1 MIFPDFLQNFDEQLF
16 FLINQKWG
24 NNFFDTI
31 LPPIRD
37 RIFWVPLYLLIA
49 ILILWKFKKK
59 GILLILLLGLNFGIS
74 DQLSSAVIKPAVNRT
89 RPCNDENLKDSV
101 ILRIDRCGVG
111 KSFTSSHATNTFA
124 FAVLCILFF
133 RKRIKWLTPIALIWA
148 LSISYAQVYVGV
160 HYPLDILAGGLLGTI
175 ISLIIYTLAKK
186 FLFPKWVPEL
196 LTHTNSNE

>member
-1 MIFPDFLQNFDEQLF
+1 MIFPEFIQNIDEQLF

-24 NNFFDTI
+24 NNFFDAI

-37 RIFWVPLYLLIA
+37 RLFWVPLY
-49 ILILWKFKKK
+49 ILITILIIWKFKKK
-59 GILLILLLGLNFGIS
+59 GVLLILLLGLNFAIS
-74 DQLSSAVIKPAVNRT
+74 DQLSSSVIKPAVGRI
-89 RPCNDENLKDSV
+89 RPCNDENLKEKV
-101 ILRIDRCGVG
+101 FLRIDRCGVG

-133 RKRIKWLTPIALIWA
+133 RKRIRGLIPIALFWA
-148 LSISYAQVYVGV
+148 FSISYAQVYVGV

-186 FLFPKWVPEL
+186 FLFPKWIPEL
-196 LTHTNSNE
+196 LTQPKSNI